1 MIRRPPR
8 STLFPYTT
16 LFRSGKR
23 GHDALRAARDIARA
37 SCRNTAC
44 ADMLGAPAR
53 NDVETGHAESR
64 AREVRGH
71 RRAHD
76 SETDHSHRLLLHRS
90 LFFCWSAG
98 KYATILAQKKE
109 AEWRAPPR
117 IFWSAGELAGPSPPA
132 GGPDPPVASP

>member
-1 MIRRPPR
+1 
-8 STLFPYTT
+8 
-16 LFRSGKR
+16 
-23 GHDALRAARDIARA
+23 
-37 SCRNTAC
+37 
-44 ADMLGAPAR
+44 MLGAPVR

-76 SETDHSHRLLLHRS
+76 SEADHSHRLLLHRS

-109 AEWRAPPR
+109 AEWRARLR
-117 IFWSAGELAGPSPPA
+117 IFLLAWGSAARSPTAWGAVAHAASLRPKRPPPPA
-132 GGPDPPVASP
+132 SLPQ

>member
-1 MIRRPPR
+1 
-8 STLFPYTT
+8 
-16 LFRSGKR
+16 
-23 GHDALRAARDIARA
+23 
-37 SCRNTAC
+37 
-44 ADMLGAPAR
+44 MLGAPVR

-76 SETDHSHRLLLHRS
+76 SEADHSHRLLLHRS

-109 AEWRAPPR
+109 AEWRGRVGKCLVAGGFGAPPSSR
-117 IFWSAGELAGPSPPA
+117 RGSVLLPAPPPPTSPPTP
-132 GGPDPPVASP
+132 GRIPPTSSP

>member
-1 MIRRPPR
+1 
-8 STLFPYTT
+8 
-16 LFRSGKR
+16 
-23 GHDALRAARDIARA
+23 
-37 SCRNTAC
+37 
-44 ADMLGAPAR
+44 MLGAPVR

-76 SETDHSHRLLLHRS
+76 SEADHSNRLLLHRS

-109 AEWRAPPR
+109 AEWRPPPLLLCSGGGWGGGGPACVRASPPGPAPPPPGAPPR
-117 IFWSAGELAGPSPPA
+117 R
-132 GGPDPPVASP
+132 PVRPR